1 MVAAARNRMLS
12 SSNMKPTPRPAFL
25 KVATSFTC
33 KGTLFAFPLALSTG
47 GTMTPSQPQFS
58 SPNDIR
64 DMQENAEDTLQSAK
78 QQLNEMLDGITER
91 AREYGRYADEQVQQN
106 PWTAVGVGFGVGI
119 VMGALLMLAGRR

>member
-1 MVAAARNRMLS
+1 
-12 SSNMKPTPRPAFL
+12 
-25 KVATSFTC
+25 
-33 KGTLFAFPLALSTG
+33 
-47 GTMTPSQPQFS
+47 MTPSQPQFS